1 VLVPKIANSQPSAQK
16 QVDDFPDTQIDD
28 RLSRNRSIGQDE
40 PISQEELLAFE
51 QAMLRGQAA
60 QQPVH
65 LGSRTYQTDFM
76 PLV

>member
-1 VLVPKIANSQPSAQK
+1 MQF
-16 QVDDFPDTQIDD
+16 DDFPDTQLDD
-28 RLSRNRSIGQDE
+28 RLSKDKAISQDE